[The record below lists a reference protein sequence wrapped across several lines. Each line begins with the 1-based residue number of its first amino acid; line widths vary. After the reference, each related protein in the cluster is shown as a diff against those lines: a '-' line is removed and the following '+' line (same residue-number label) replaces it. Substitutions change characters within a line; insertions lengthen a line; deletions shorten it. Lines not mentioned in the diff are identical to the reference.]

1 MRANKLVSAGRK
13 YLLAQPGI
21 TETILDDHL
30 TQWRKGKKSRLEA
43 IFRSML
49 DHAKNR
55 GGMPNYI
62 GKVENL
68 SGVLSNFHPAKVIRR
83 YSTWRDV
90 FDEIRRQKVKV
101 PSRMERSNPRNS
113 WVVYTKAIISCAQFL
128 SSFKTAQEFHK
139 FVSAFYTNEHSKLA
153 LPLLLEKE
161 IFGFGFALACDFLKE
176 NGYPE
181 FIKPDTHIKDIVRG
195 VGITRAE
202 TDYGIFKDVVAYCT
216 QNELVPYEFDKLL
229 WLIGSG
235 HFYLNDLSVPTNKW
249 KFIESV
255 RQCC

>member
-1 MRANKLVSAGRK
+1 MRASKLVSAGRK

-21 TETILDDHL
+21 TETILDNHL
-30 TQWRKGKKSRLEA
+30 TQWRKGKKSSVEA
-43 IFRSML
+43 LFRSMA

-68 SGVLSNFHPAKVIRR
+68 SRVLYNFHPRKIIGH
-83 YSTWRDV
+83 YSTWHDL
-90 FDEIRRQKVKV
+90 FDEIRRQKIKV
-101 PSRMERSNPRNS
+101 PSRMARNNPRNS
-113 WVVYTKAIISCAQFL
+113 WVVYTKAIISGAQFL
-128 SSFKTAQEFHK
+128 STFRTAQEFHK

-181 FIKPDTHIKDIVRG
+181 FIKPDTHVKDIVG
-195 VGITRAE
+195 SIGITHAE
-202 TDYGIFKDVVAYCT
+202 TDYGVFKEVVAYCAK
-216 QNELVPYEFDKLL
+216 NELVPYEFDKLL

-235 HFYLNDLSVPTNKW
+235 NFYLSGMSVPT
-249 KFIESV
+249 
-255 RQCC
+255 